1 LVVGS
6 ALGSGEGLAVVGSNV
21 GMLLGLDVICIVGAE
36 VGV

>member
-1 LVVGS
+1 LAVGS

-21 GMLLGLDVICIVGAE
+21 GMLLGFDVISIVGAE